1 MMRLPVAGCRLSS
14 ARCGCL
20 GVAMRFCPGL
30 RINRLML
37 IPGQKSLSW
46 FEKTGVFR
54 VPGQFSL
61 PRYAASIVLCAN
73 RDNMSISGLTVFRR
87 FCLSG
92 YVDFENWF
100 VPVLKNGPKLRT
112 GTTISV
118 PVANVNRLT
127 FSPGQICAQRRGRG
141 APQWRWASLW
151 LEANSRP
158 GTMGR
163 GPGRR
168 SRA

>member
-1 MMRLPVAGCRLSS
+1 MPSVGCRLSIV
-14 ARCGCL
+14 GCQMRL
-20 GVAMRFCPGL
+20 SRRSDAILSRFVHQSFDVGTRTEITVLVCENGCFSRTGTIPVAPIR
-30 RINRLML
+30 
-37 IPGQKSLSW
+37 
-46 FEKTGVFR
+46 
-54 VPGQFSL
+54 
-61 PRYAASIVLCAN
+61 ASIVFCAN
-73 RDNMSISGLTVFRR
+73 RDNMSISGLAVFRR

-100 VPVLKNGPKLRT
+100 CPGSQKWAEIAYRDNDFCPGR
-112 GTTISV
+112 
-118 PVANVNRLT
+118 NVNRLT
-127 FSPGQICAQRRGRG
+127 FSPGQIRAQRRGRG

>member
-1 MMRLPVAGCRLSS
+1 MRLPVAGCRLSS

-20 GVAMRFCPGL
+20 GVAMRFCPGS

-37 IPGQKSLSW
+37 IPGQKSLSR
-46 FEKTGVFR
+46 FEKTGVFSR
-54 VPGQFSL
+54 TGTILVAPI
-61 PRYAASIVLCAN
+61 RASIVLCAN
-73 RDNMSISGLTVFRR
+73 RDNMSISGLAVFRR

-100 VPVLKNGPKLRT
+100 CPGSQKWAEIAYRDNDFCPGR
-112 GTTISV
+112 
-118 PVANVNRLT
+118 NVNRLT
-127 FSPGQICAQRRGRG
+127 FSPGQIRAQRRGRG

>member
-20 GVAMRFCPGL
+20 GVAMRFCPGS

-37 IPGQKSLSW
+37 IPGQKSLSR

-61 PRYAASIVLCAN
+61 PRYERQSFYVRTGTTCRS
-73 RDNMSISGLTVFRR
+73 RDWRYSADSACRGMWTLKIG
-87 FCLSG
+87 
-92 YVDFENWF
+92 F

-112 GTTISV
+112 GTNSC
-118 PVANVNRLT
+118 PEE
-127 FSPGQICAQRRGRG
+127 GKRGSAMALG
-141 APQWRWASLW
+141 IIVVGGKFASG
-151 LEANSRP
+151 NNGTRP
-158 GTMGR
+158 
-163 GPGRR
+163 R
-168 SRA
+168 SQE